1 MPETRT
7 SELKMK
13 PTHYLS
19 PIRITTNAVFGFLAM
34 GLILATPSKAVTEDV
49 RLDVNDVSFLW
60 PVPKSAAD
68 ANGLISL
75 ADEAAD
81 GPIMPPT
88 LFKALMETA
97 KKVSVNGDSIRF
109 PSSAFDDPKTWK
121 VAGIRINP
129 TALGAHPE
137 MVARAEVP
145 GIRVIVQPVL
155 VSGSEALPQDF
166 AAHVVFNYI
175 LPIEPGKRVEPD
187 KEAFRR
193 IVQDLRQLKK
203 DLNLPA
209 SPDTAQ
215 LNVHPG
221 FSPDPAVLTGKLRA
235 FLKKHLASRNLDKS
249 RKAAVSFM
257 GIPGAFEPW
266 IFFKVE
272 LDAAAG
278 TAEQVPVSGRFEPA
292 KPLSQM
298 ISFTPRVNVHGKVV
312 PAPLSPRDISDAHMA
327 ILFPT
332 LPASRLEEPL
342 FPGTTNPKLTRW
354 QLRDVADIVAHPQ
367 ITTTLTTDCVS
378 CHTEST
384 RRHLTP
390 GLRSQS
396 GTAFP
401 LPAGISGVSAAV
413 LPKDRW
419 NLRNFGWGF
428 NFDDAPDAPKGF
440 EPTVSQRAANEAA
453 ESADFINKNYPAL

>member
-1 MPETRT
+1 
-7 SELKMK
+7 MK
-13 PTHYLS
+13 LTHYLLNL
-19 PIRITTNAVFGFLAM
+19 RWTRHAAFGFLAV
-34 GLILATPSKAVTEDV
+34 GLPLATPSPTIADDA
-49 RLDVNDVSFLW
+49 RLDTNDVSFLW
-60 PVPKSAAD
+60 PVPKTAAD
-68 ANGLISL
+68 VAALISL

-81 GPIMPPT
+81 GPIMPPA

-97 KKVSVNGDSIRF
+97 KKVSVDGVPIRF
-109 PSSAFDDPKTWK
+109 PNNAFDDPKTWK

-129 TALGAHPE
+129 TALGSNPQ
-137 MVARAEVP
+137 MVAMAEVP

-155 VSGSEALPQDF
+155 VSGGDALPQDF
-166 AAHVVFNYI
+166 TAHVVFNYI
-175 LPIEPGKRVEPD
+175 LPPQPNQPVKPD
-187 KEAFRR
+187 KEAFGR

-209 SPDTAQ
+209 STESSQ

-221 FSPDPAVLTGKLRA
+221 FSPDPAVLTAKLKA
-235 FLKKHLASRNLDKS
+235 LLKKHLSSKNLDKS
-249 RKAAVSFM
+249 QKAAVSFM

-266 IFFKVE
+266 IFFKVV
-272 LDAAAG
+272 LDVTAE

-292 KPLSQM
+292 KPFSQM
-298 ISFTPRVNVHGKVV
+298 VSFTPDTNGKVV
-312 PAPLSPRDISDAHMA
+312 PAPLAPQNITDASTA
-327 ILFPT
+327 GLFPIV
-332 LPASRLEEPL
+332 PPSRLEEPL

-354 QLRDVADIVAHPQ
+354 QLRDVPDVVAHPQ

-390 GLRSQS
+390 GLKSQS
-396 GTAFP
+396 GTAFA
-401 LPAGISGVSAAV
+401 LPAGISGVSPEV

-428 NFDDAPDAPKGF
+428 NFDGAADSLKGF
-440 EPTVSQRAANEAA
+440 QPTVSQRAANEAA
-453 ESADFINKNYPAL
+453 ESADFINKNYPNQQP